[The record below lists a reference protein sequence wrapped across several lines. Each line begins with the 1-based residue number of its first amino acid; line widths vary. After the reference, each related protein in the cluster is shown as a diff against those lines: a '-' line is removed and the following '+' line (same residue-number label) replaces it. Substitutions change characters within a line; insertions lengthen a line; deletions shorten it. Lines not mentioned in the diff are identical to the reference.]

1 MEAVLQIHLSPKLP
15 YHLTFKKEGSGTI
28 FSSFGKVCTSML
40 PFMRIAPIQLRIQS
54 RANTLGEYLGYILR
68 GPAPVIR
75 HFLVVKVRS
84 AAKIELKYFRGKRK
98 WVLALQGHKEFLFS
112 VLSSQASASYFS
124 RPPTPL
130 VLPLPWK

>member
-1 MEAVLQIHLSPKLP
+1 
-15 YHLTFKKEGSGTI
+15 
-28 FSSFGKVCTSML
+28 ML
-40 PFMRIAPIQLRIQS
+40 PFMRIASIQLRIQS